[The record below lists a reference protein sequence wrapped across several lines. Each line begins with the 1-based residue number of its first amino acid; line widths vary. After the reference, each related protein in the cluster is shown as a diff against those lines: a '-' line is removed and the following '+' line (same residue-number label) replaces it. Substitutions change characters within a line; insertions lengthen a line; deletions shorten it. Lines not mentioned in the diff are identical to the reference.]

1 MELGGSGVGWEVG
14 DAVWVNTPMIVG
26 QRACFLRYFRLLYRA
41 APSHGCHPGAWPSS
55 TAQTQKLWMKWEP
68 ARSVHKSSLSHRLS
82 PSLPCIIYRASFIRD
97 GAHEL
102 CLQLRADEG
111 LDAISKLD
119 PGIITGPLTDVRA
132 LLEWGSC

>member
-1 MELGGSGVGWEVG
+1 M
-14 DAVWVNTPMIVG
+14 
-26 QRACFLRYFRLLYRA
+26 
-41 APSHGCHPGAWPSS
+41 
-55 TAQTQKLWMKWEP
+55 
-68 ARSVHKSSLSHRLS
+68 
-82 PSLPCIIYRASFIRD
+82 D

-132 LLEWGSC
+132 LLSGAAAESCCVQVWWTFIQTLANDLGVAPDNGIVAAPYDWRLLRSCTVDCSQLAQVEPDDAARAG